1 MARDATLDILQVFP
15 FWLMDVAPIGSLSMP
30 LFTPLL
36 GFSSI
41 TAPEMTAEMTEINEC
56 NRLFTKKTI
65 KRARCSTMTLS
76 RGVRFFDAD
85 FYRWMSS
92 ALTGR
97 PAYQALIFP
106 VGGPTARRDLLLIQF
121 FARTPLPVEGIGAL
135 GTVSLSAAALGI
147 LAAEAGAGVSLAT
160 VGQLTAIS
168 GAQISQAG
176 AAIEKDI
183 FAIRIPARA
192 WVLYGCLPTRYK
204 PSEDFDASSS
214 GLSIAELDIEP
225 EEWEEISLGSI

>member
-1 MARDATLDILQVFP
+1 MARDPSLDILQVYP
-15 FWLMDVAPIGSLSMP
+15 FWLMDVAPIGALSLP

-41 TAPEMTAEMTEINEC
+41 TAPEMQAELTEINEV

-76 RGVRFFDAD
+76 RGVRFFDSD
-85 FYRWMSS
+85 FYRWIT
-92 ALTGR
+92 AAITGR
-97 PAYQALIFP
+97 PQYQALFFP

-121 FARTPLPVEGIGAL
+121 FARTPLPTEGIGAL
-135 GTVSLSAAALGI
+135 WTVSLSAATLGI

-160 VGQLTAIS
+160 IGQLSAIS
-168 GAQISQAG
+168 GAQIAQAG

-183 FAIRIPARA
+183 FALRIPARA

-204 PSEDFDASSS
+204 PSDDFDASSS
-214 GLSIAELDIEP
+214 AVSIAELDIEP